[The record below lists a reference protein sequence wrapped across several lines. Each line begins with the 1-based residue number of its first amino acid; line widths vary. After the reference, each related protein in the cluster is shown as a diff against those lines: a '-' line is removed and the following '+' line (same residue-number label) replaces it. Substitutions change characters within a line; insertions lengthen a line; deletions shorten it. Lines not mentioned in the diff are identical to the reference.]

1 MLYSFFIT
9 GLIYPIV
16 CAWTW
21 GGGWLNQLGFIDYAG
36 SGVIHV
42 VGGCAGLVGAI
53 ICGPR
58 IGRFEESE
66 EEKKSD

>member
-21 GGGWLNQLGFIDYAG
+21 GEGWLFNLGFTDFAG
-36 SGVIHV
+36 SGVVHL
-42 VGGCAGLVGAI
+42 VGGSAGLVGAI

-58 IGRFEESE
+58 IGKFEDEN
-66 EEKKSD
+66 EKGD